1 MVLCLI
7 GPLLANLGAFMF
19 IPFSS
24 LRVSKSL
31 TKALKK
37 TVSIGLL
44 TGLSVVSHT
53 SFAQTNATLRVMV
66 HSSFSL
72 PKPLI
77 AQFET
82 ENKVKLA
89 ITKGGDAGEMLNK
102 LILTKANP
110 IADVV
115 YGIDNTLA
123 QKAIQAN
130 ILTPYNGPAATQASV
145 VQLPKPIIPIDY
157 GYVSLNIDK
166 AAFAK
171 LKLAMPQSLHDLT
184 LPAYKNK
191 LVVENPNT
199 SSTGYSFLL
208 ATIAGLGED
217 QAFEWWAKMRQN
229 GMKVSKGWS
238 EAYYTDFARNGGPY
252 PIIVSYASS
261 PAAEVFYSKEKL
273 NESPTQNLFLKG
285 SVFQQVEGV
294 ALIKGGSQAE
304 LAGKWIEWLRSKPVQ
319 EALQT
324 SMWMLPVDKSV
335 AVADAWKHTQT
346 PSSFDNPK
354 ESEVI
359 VQSTSWLQRWTKVVL
374 K

>member
-1 MVLCLI
+1 MSIPSSTLRI
-7 GPLLANLGAFMF
+7 TNPWALAVK
-19 IPFSS
+19 
-24 LRVSKSL
+24 R
-31 TKALKK
+31 AL
-37 TVSIGLL
+37 SIGLF
-44 TGLSVVSHT
+44 TGISIASSS
-53 SFAQTNATLRVMV
+53 SFAQNTATLRVMV

-77 AQFET
+77 AQFEA

-123 QKAIQAN
+123 QKAIQAD
-130 ILTPYNGPAATQASV
+130 ILAAYNGPAASKASV
-145 VQLPKPIIPIDY
+145 VQLPKPIIPVDY
-157 GYVSLNIDK
+157 GFVSLNIDK

-171 LKLAMPQSLHDLT
+171 LKLAMPQSLQDLT
-184 LPAYKNK
+184 LPAYKNL
-191 LVVENPNT
+191 LVVQNPNT

-208 ATIAGLGED
+208 ATIAGLGEE
-217 QAFEWWAKMRQN
+217 QAFAWWAKMRLN

-238 EAYYTDFARNGGPY
+238 EAYYTDFARNGGSY

-273 NESPTQNLFLKG
+273 NESPTSNLFLKG
-285 SVFQQVEGV
+285 GVFQQIEGV
-294 ALIKGGSQAE
+294 ALIKGGSQTE
-304 LAGKWIEWLRSKPVQ
+304 LAGKWIEWLRSKPIQ
-319 EALQT
+319 EALPT
-324 SMWMLPVDKSV
+324 SMWMLPVEKSV
-335 AVADAWKHTQT
+335 VMADAWKHTQN

-354 ESEVI
+354 ENEESAK
-359 VQSTSWLQRWTKVVL
+359 SSGWLQRWTKVVL

>member
-1 MVLCLI
+1 MSI
-7 GPLLANLGAFMF
+7 H
-19 IPFSS
+19 FSS
-24 LRVSKSL
+24 LRVSNSL
-31 TKALKK
+31 AVAIKK
-37 TVSIGLL
+37 TLSIGFLA
-44 TGLSVVSHT
+44 GLSIASST
-53 SFAQTNATLRVMV
+53 SFAQNSTTLRVMV

-77 AQFET
+77 AQFEAD
-82 ENKVKLA
+82 NKVKLA

-123 QKAIQAN
+123 QKAIQAD
-130 ILTPYNGPAATQASV
+130 ILTSYNGPAATKTSM
-145 VQLPKPIIPIDY
+145 VQLPKPLIAVDY

-171 LKLAMPQSLHDLT
+171 LKLATPQSLQDLT
-184 LPAYKNK
+184 LPSFKNS

-238 EAYYTDFARNGGPY
+238 EAYYTDFARNGGSY

-273 NESPTQNLFLKG
+273 NESPTSNLFLKG
-285 SVFQQVEGV
+285 SVFQQVEGA
-294 ALIKGGSQAE
+294 ALIKGGDQAE

-335 AVADAWKHTQT
+335 VMADAWKHTQN
-346 PSSFDNPK
+346 PNSFDNPK
-354 ESEVI
+354 DSDI
-359 VQSTSWLQRWTKVVL
+359 QTKSSAWLQRWTKVVL

>member
-1 MVLCLI
+1 MSIPSSTLRI
-7 GPLLANLGAFMF
+7 TNPWALAVK
-19 IPFSS
+19 
-24 LRVSKSL
+24 R
-31 TKALKK
+31 AL
-37 TVSIGLL
+37 SIGLF
-44 TGLSVVSHT
+44 TGISIASSS
-53 SFAQTNATLRVMV
+53 SFAQNTATLKVMV

-77 AQFET
+77 AQFEA

-123 QKAIQAN
+123 QKAIQAD
-130 ILTPYNGPAATQASV
+130 ILAAYNGPAASKAIV
-145 VQLPKPIIPIDY
+145 VQLPKPIIPVDY
-157 GYVSLNIDK
+157 GFVSLNIDK

-171 LKLAMPQSLHDLT
+171 LKLAMPQSLQDLT
-184 LPAYKNK
+184 LPAYKNL
-191 LVVENPNT
+191 LVVQNPNT

-208 ATIAGLGED
+208 ATIAGLGEE
-217 QAFEWWAKMRQN
+217 QAFAWWAKMRLN

-238 EAYYTDFARNGGPY
+238 EAYYTDFARNGGSY

-273 NESPTQNLFLKG
+273 NESPTSNLFLKG
-285 SVFQQVEGV
+285 GVFQQIEGV
-294 ALIKGGSQAE
+294 ALIKGGSQTE
-304 LAGKWIEWLRSKPVQ
+304 LAGKWIEWLRSKPIQ

-324 SMWMLPVDKSV
+324 SMWMQPVEKSV
-335 AVADAWKHTQT
+335 VMADAWKHTQN

-354 ESEVI
+354 ENEESAK
-359 VQSTSWLQRWTKVVL
+359 SSGWLQRWTKVVL